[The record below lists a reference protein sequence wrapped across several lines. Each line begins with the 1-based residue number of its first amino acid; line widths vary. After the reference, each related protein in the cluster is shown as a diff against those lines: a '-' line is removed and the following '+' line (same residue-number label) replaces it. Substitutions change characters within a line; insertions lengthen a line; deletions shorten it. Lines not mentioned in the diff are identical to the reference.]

1 MKAMKSVPP
10 VLIAAASLLS
20 GCAAPQQTTLSD
32 GSVAY
37 RIDCDGTARGLNA
50 CLERAG
56 RSCGAAGY
64 VLIGD
69 DGQRLS
75 RAGNDSQAMF
85 KDFAGDR
92 NSILFQCDADS

>member
-1 MKAMKSVPP
+1 MKILKLPAA
-10 VLIAAASLLS
+10 LIAAACLTS
-20 GCAAPQQTTLSD
+20 GCATPQQTTLAD

-37 RIDCDGTARGLNA
+37 RIDCDGTSRGLNA

-69 DGQRLS
+69 NGKRLS
-75 RAGNDSQAMF
+75 SASNDSQALF